1 MLRITMKKS
10 DAETVSNFKLCM
22 EINKRVH
29 DLQFNPYP
37 PIKKKPY
44 DIMKS
49 ECFLVEIKA
58 LTQVEKL

>member
-1 MLRITMKKS
+1 
-10 DAETVSNFKLCM
+10 M

-37 PIKKKPY
+37 TIKKKPY

-58 LTQVEKL
+58 STQVEKL